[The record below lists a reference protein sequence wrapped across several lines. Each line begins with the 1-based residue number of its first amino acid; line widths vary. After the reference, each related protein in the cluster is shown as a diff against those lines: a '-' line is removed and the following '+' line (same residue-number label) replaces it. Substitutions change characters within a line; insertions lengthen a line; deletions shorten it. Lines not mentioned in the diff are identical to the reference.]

1 MVIPF
6 TWHMMGATL
15 GKQTSRQREKRSRL
29 LRRAHS
35 DKGAVVSSQLLFAA
49 KGLDLCLEVGG
60 PRLTGKHQLGGK
72 AKRVRGG
79 LANFVICERVPPG
92 RANLFG
98 TAAFAR
104 LRAQSWHGH
113 HGRGRLGVLGVGL
126 R

>member
-6 TWHMMGATL
+6 TWHVMGATL

-60 PRLTGKHQLGGK
+60 PRLTGKHQLGGG
-72 AKRVRGG
+72 AKQSESEADLPISSSASVSLLVAPTC
-79 LANFVICERVPPG
+79 LAPQLLQGFV
-92 RANLFG
+92 
-98 TAAFAR
+98 
-104 LRAQSWHGH
+104 LRAGM
-113 HGRGRLGVLGVGL
+113 GTTAEGVLEYLG
-126 R
+126 